1 MNSNC
6 RCIKA
11 SYAHGSD
18 RKVSTLIRVGWIL
31 VALTA
36 SVVVPLRI
44 AEIVAANHPSAIFC
58 VAVPSYASAPTLA
71 VSHADQNQGNLK
83 SE

>member
-1 MNSNC
+1 MNSNR

-11 SYAHGSD
+11 GYAHGSN

-36 SVVVPLRI
+36 SAVVPLRI
-44 AEIVAANHPSAIFC
+44 AEIVAAHHPGAVFC
-58 VAVPSYASAPTLA
+58 VAVPSDASAPTFA

>member
-6 RCIKA
+6 RCIRA

-18 RKVSTLIRVGWIL
+18 RKVSTLIRAGWIL

-58 VAVPSYASAPTLA
+58 LAVPSDASAPTLA
-71 VSHADQNQGNLK
+71 VFTPTRTK
-83 SE
+83 ET

>member
-6 RCIKA
+6 RCIRA

-18 RKVSTLIRVGWIL
+18 RKVSTLIRAGWIL

-58 VAVPSYASAPTLA
+58 LAVPSDASAPTLA

>member
-1 MNSNC
+1 MNPNC
-6 RCIKA
+6 RCIRA
-11 SYAHGSD
+11 GYAHGSD

-44 AEIVAANHPSAIFC
+44 AEIVAANHSSAIFLRC
-58 VAVPSYASAPTLA
+58 RT
-71 VSHADQNQGNLK
+71 
-83 SE
+83 E